1 MTAECTR
8 TKLRFQGLDGRDV
21 VGRFDGGEITS
32 DAGGV
37 LLREVEQ
44 RTRIL
49 GRLSECFTDHRDP
62 DRIEHSVVA
71 LIKQRVLGLCLGYED
86 LNDHDEL
93 CRDRLLALLCDRDDL
108 TGEFR
113 RLESDRGKPLA
124 GKSTLNRLERTPLE
138 GPEGAYKKI
147 VADPAGMDELLLEVF
162 VEAHPEP
169 PEEVILDVD
178 ATDDPL
184 HGKQEGRFFHGYYKR
199 YCYLPLYVF
208 CGEHLLRARLRTADR
223 GAAHGVVAELE
234 PIVRRLREAW
244 PQVRITVRGDSAFSN
259 DELMVWCEKE
269 GIDYVLGLAQNDRLK
284 RRIATR
290 METVRQLQRAM
301 GEAVRQFQELR
312 YQTHKSWSCE
322 RRVVAKVEHLPRGKN
337 PRFIV
342 TSVPVQECDGRRLYE
357 EVYCAR
363 GDMENRIKGA
373 PG

>member
-1 MTAECTR
+1 MDNGEWKIRLLSRTTEAEKCGYLNRKIDKGRVFFYKCYYINNLQKGRDLMTAECAR

-71 LIKQRVLGLCLGYED
+71 LTKQRVLGLCLGYED

-113 RLESDRGKPLA
+113 RVESDRGKPLA

-147 VADPAGMDELLLEVF
+147 VADPAGMDALLLEVF

-199 YCYLPLYVF
+199 NILPVM
-208 CGEHLLRARLRTADR
+208 LLT
-223 GAAHGVVAELE
+223 
-234 PIVRRLREAW
+234 
-244 PQVRITVRGDSAFSN
+244 T
-259 DELMVWCEKE
+259 
-269 GIDYVLGLAQNDRLK
+269 
-284 RRIATR
+284 
-290 METVRQLQRAM
+290 
-301 GEAVRQFQELR
+301 
-312 YQTHKSWSCE
+312 
-322 RRVVAKVEHLPRGKN
+322 
-337 PRFIV
+337 
-342 TSVPVQECDGRRLYE
+342 
-357 EVYCAR
+357 
-363 GDMENRIKGA
+363 
-373 PG
+373 

>member
-37 LLREVEQ
+37 LLREVEH

-49 GRLSECFTDHRDP
+49 GRLSECFTDYRDP
-62 DRIEHSVVA
+62 DRVEHPVEA

-113 RLESDRGKPLA
+113 RVESDRGKPLA

-208 CGEHLLRARLRTADR
+208 CGEHLFVRAAAYGGSRR
-223 GAAHGVVAELE
+223 GPRGGGGVGTD
-234 PIVRRLREAW
+234 REA
-244 PQVRITVRGDSAFSN
+244 A
-259 DELMVWCEKE
+259 
-269 GIDYVLGLAQNDRLK
+269 A
-284 RRIATR
+284 
-290 METVRQLQRAM
+290 
-301 GEAVRQFQELR
+301 
-312 YQTHKSWSCE
+312 
-322 RRVVAKVEHLPRGKN
+322 
-337 PRFIV
+337 
-342 TSVPVQECDGRRLYE
+342 
-357 EVYCAR
+357 
-363 GDMENRIKGA
+363 
-373 PG
+373 

>member
-1 MTAECTR
+1 MNAECTR

-49 GRLSECFTDHRDP
+49 GRLSECFTDYRDP
-62 DRIEHSVVA
+62 DRVEHPVEA

-113 RLESDRGKPLA
+113 RVESDRGKPLA

-244 PQVRITVRGDSAFSN
+244 PQVRITGSRGQCLLQRRVDGLVR
-259 DELMVWCEKE
+259 E
-269 GIDYVLGLAQNDRLK
+269 GRDRL
-284 RRIATR
+284 RPGVGAERSAEAEDR
-290 METVRQLQRAM
+290 DPDGDRPAVAAGDRA
-301 GEAVRQFQELR
+301 R
-312 YQTHKSWSCE
+312 
-322 RRVVAKVEHLPRGKN
+322 P
-337 PRFIV
+337 
-342 TSVPVQECDGRRLYE
+342 
-357 EVYCAR
+357 
-363 GDMENRIKGA
+363 
-373 PG
+373 

>member
-49 GRLSECFTDHRDP
+49 GRLSECFTDYRDP
-62 DRIEHSVVA
+62 DRVEHPVEA

-113 RLESDRGKPLA
+113 RVESDRGKPLA

-184 HGKQEGRFFHGYYKR
+184 HGKQEGSRLEPYDVPTV
-199 YCYLPLYVF
+199 YCYSTQDRRDVRINR
-208 CGEHLLRARLRTADR
+208 GTVGVAATHLM
-223 GAAHGVVAELE
+223 GIESVVDQK
-234 PIVRRLREAW
+234 REALK
-244 PQVRITVRGDSAFSN
+244 AF
-259 DELMVWCEKE
+259 
-269 GIDYVLGLAQNDRLK
+269 
-284 RRIATR
+284 AT
-290 METVRQLQRAM
+290 QK
-301 GEAVRQFQELR
+301 
-312 YQTHKSWSCE
+312 YQG
-322 RRVVAKVEHLPRGKN
+322 KVYTPR
-337 PRFIV
+337 PS
-342 TSVPVQECDGRRLYE
+342 T
-357 EVYCAR
+357 
-363 GDMENRIKGA
+363 
-373 PG
+373 